1 MPATNAISIANTQ
14 LKIMKHPIKSFA
26 AGLFIFACLQNVNA
40 SIVDTVDTYSPSM
53 KKTIKAVV
61 ITPDNYATAQALP
74 VVYLLNGYSGNY
86 RSWIAGAKDIKTAV
100 DLNQMIIVCPDGNN
114 SWYWDSP
121 VDPDYKYETY
131 VSSEL
136 VKWVDSKYKTI
147 KDKKGRGI
155 TGLSMGGHG
164 GLYLAIKH
172 PDVFGAGGSMS
183 GGVDIRP
190 FPNSWDMS
198 LRLGKYDE
206 HPDNWEKYTVI
217 NLLHLIKPNSL
228 ALIIDCGTEDF
239 FFKVNENLHQ
249 QMLYRNIAHD
259 YITRP
264 GAHNWNYW
272 ANAVQYQLLFMSNF
286 FKSQPK

>member
-1 MPATNAISIANTQ
+1 MMKYTSKLFAIILFAVSIQQKSNAA
-14 LKIMKHPIKSFA
+14 
-26 AGLFIFACLQNVNA
+26 V
-40 SIVDTVDTYSPSM
+40 VDTVETYSASM

-74 VVYLLNGYSGNY
+74 VVYLLHGYSGNY
-86 RSWIAGAKDIKTAV
+86 SDWVIKAKGFEKAA
-100 DLNQMIIVCPDGNN
+100 DLHQMIIGCPDGGFG

-121 VDPDYKYETY
+121 VDPNFKYETY
-131 VSSEL
+131 VAKEL
-136 VKWVDSKYKTI
+136 VSWIDGKYKTI

-164 GLYLAIKH
+164 GLYLTLKH

-190 FPNSWDMS
+190 FPNNWDMAK
-198 LRLGKYDE
+198 RLGTYAE

-217 NLLHLIKPNSL
+217 NLLHLVKPNSL

-249 QMLYRNIAHD
+249 QLVYRNIPHD
-259 YITRP
+259 YIIRP

-272 ANAVQYQLLFMSNF
+272 SNAIQYQLLFMNNY
-286 FKSQPK
+286 FKSAEKK

>member
-1 MPATNAISIANTQ
+1 M
-14 LKIMKHPIKSFA
+14 MKHTLKYFA
-26 AGLFIFACLQNVNA
+26 AALFIFACHQKANA
-40 SIVDTVDTYSPSM
+40 ASVDTVDTYSQSM

-61 ITPDNYATAQALP
+61 ITPNNYTNATALP

-86 RSWIAGAKDIKTAV
+86 RSWIVGAKGIETAV
-100 DLNQMIIVCPDGNN
+100 DLYQIIIVCPDGNN

-121 VDPDYKYETY
+121 VDPTYKYETY
-131 VSSEL
+131 VSTEL
-136 VKWVDSKYKTI
+136 VNWIDSKYKTI
-147 KDKKGRGI
+147 KDKKGRAI

-190 FPNSWDMS
+190 FPNNWDMS
-198 LRLGKYDE
+198 LRLGKYDD

-272 ANAVQYQLLFMSNF
+272 VNAVQYQLLFMSNF

>member
-1 MPATNAISIANTQ
+1 
-14 LKIMKHPIKSFA
+14 MKHPIKSFA

-61 ITPDNYATAQALP
+61 ITPDNYANAQALP

-86 RSWIAGAKDIKTAV
+86 RSWIVGAKGIETAV
-100 DLNQMIIVCPDGNN
+100 DLYQMIIVCPDGNN

-121 VDPDYKYETY
+121 IDPHYKYETY
-131 VSSEL
+131 VSTEL
-136 VKWVDSKYKTI
+136 VNWIDSKYKTI
-147 KDKKGRGI
+147 KDKKGRAI

-172 PDVFGAGGSMS
+172 PDVFGAAGSMS

-190 FPNSWDMS
+190 FPNNWDMS
-198 LRLGKYDE
+198 LRLGKLDE
-206 HPDNWEKYTVI
+206 HPENWEKYTVI

-239 FFKVNENLHQ
+239 FYKVNENLHQ

-259 YITRP
+259 YIIRP
-264 GAHNWNYW
+264 GAHNWSYW
-272 ANAVQYQLLFMSNF
+272 TNAIQYQLLFMSNY
-286 FKSQPK
+286 FKSPAK

>member
-1 MPATNAISIANTQ
+1 MIQ
-14 LKIMKHPIKSFA
+14 KLKWFA
-26 AGLFIFACLQNVNA
+26 AILFIFTCQQKINA
-40 SIVDTVDTYSPSM
+40 AAIDTVDTYSASM

-61 ITPDNYATAQALP
+61 ITPDNYTSAQALP

-86 RSWIAGAKDIKTAV
+86 KSWINGAKGFEKAADTY
-100 DLNQMIIVCPDGNN
+100 QMIIVCPDGNN

-121 VDPDYKYETY
+121 VDNNYKYETY
-131 VSSEL
+131 VSTEL
-136 VKWVDSKYKTI
+136 VNWIDSKYKTI

-190 FPNSWDMS
+190 FPNNWEMS
-198 LRLGKYDE
+198 LRLGKLDE
-206 HPDNWEKYTVI
+206 HPENWEKYTVI

-249 QMLYRNIAHD
+249 QMLYRNITHD

-272 ANAVQYQLLFMSNF
+272 SNAVQYQLLFMSNY
-286 FKSQPK
+286 FKGQFK